1 MSSLLYVLG
10 VMVPT
15 SMVNVPLN
23 ETLAVVEVPLAA
35 ARAQEVWQSYSAQWQ
50 FWNTIRAVVAGVCL
64 LLAGSAVLSLGR
76 SGSPRPRPGPFL
88 PSSPDFR

>member
-23 ETLAVVEVPLAA
+23 ETLAVFEVPLAA
-35 ARAQEVWQSYSAQWQ
+35 ARAQEVWQSYSAPWQ
-50 FWNTIRAVVAGVCL
+50 FWNTIRAVAAGVSL
-64 LLAGSAVLSLGR
+64 LLTGLAVLSLGR
-76 SGSPRPRPGPFL
+76 SGSEEFTAQIASRE
-88 PSSPDFR
+88 